1 MGTTQQLRRLAL
13 GAIHIAVCTLFLT
26 AGPVGAASGSKESP
40 QVFGYLENAMI
51 MPAGFL
57 LKAKLDTGADHSSV
71 HAKIVERFKKNG
83 EPWITFDVESI
94 DGREV
99 RLSEPVF
106 RTASV
111 KRLVG
116 KPQKRPVVMLTIC
129 VGKIKRRV
137 EVNLMDRTKLKYNL
151 LIGRS
156 FMSGYMAVDPAK
168 RFTKKPSCIGGEAQ

>member
-26 AGPVGAASGSKESP
+26 AGPVGAASGLKESP
-40 QVFGYLENAMI
+40 QVFGYFENAMI

-168 RFTKKPSCIGGEAQ
+168 RFTKKLSCIGGEAQ

>member
-1 MGTTQQLRRLAL
+1 MGTLRKFRWLAPS
-13 GAIHIAVCTLFLT
+13 AIGLAFCSVLPA
-26 AGPVGAASGSKESP
+26 AGSAGQARAAQEPP

-51 MPAGFL
+51 LPAGFL

-71 HAKIVERFKKNG
+71 HAKIIERSVKNG
-83 EPWITFDVESI
+83 EPWVTFDVESV
-94 DGREV
+94 DGREI
-99 RLSEPVF
+99 RLTEPVF
-106 RTASV
+106 RTAFV

-116 KPQKRPVVMLTIC
+116 KPHQRPVVMLTIC

-156 FMSGYMAVDPAK
+156 FMSGYMAVNPAK
-168 RFTKKPSCIGGEAQ
+168 RFTKKPNCGVGESQ

>member
-1 MGTTQQLRRLAL
+1 MGMMQRIQQLAL
-13 GAIHIAVCTLFLT
+13 GAGHIAACALFMAT
-26 AGPVGAASGSKESP
+26 GPVDAASGTKESP

-51 MPAGFL
+51 MPAGLL

-71 HAKIVERFKKNG
+71 HAKIVERFTKDG
-83 EPWITFDVESI
+83 QSWITFDVESV

-129 VGKIKRRV
+129 VGKINRRV

-168 RFTKKPSCIGGEAQ
+168 RFTKKPNCTGGEAQ